1 MLQRRIGM
9 IWTRSGCDVCTSPRT
24 NSRTERAFRL
34 MMDGNA
40 TILASR
46 DALGRA
52 EALDALADLERAVE
66 DRSDRDEPE
75 ELMPRDGREARRRDA
90 AALRAVGRAAELAR
104 RDARG
109 EVGGDRLGRLRE
121 DAVVRRLRR
130 LRVDFD
136 EPLRQRELRVP
147 HPQRQQILD
156 DRDAIG
162 RTEPLRGHLAD
173 LRRVEADPDFLDLG
187 PRRPEL
193 EELLDVSLPAD

>member
-24 NSRTERAFRL
+24 NCRTERAFRL

-104 RDARG
+104 RDACG
-109 EVGGDRLGRLRE
+109 ESGGEGALVVLFQA
-121 DAVVRRLRR
+121 DAPHAR
-130 LRVDFD
+130 
-136 EPLRQRELRVP
+136 PL
-147 HPQRQQILD
+147 
-156 DRDAIG
+156 
-162 RTEPLRGHLAD
+162 
-173 LRRVEADPDFLDLG
+173 
-187 PRRPEL
+187 
-193 EELLDVSLPAD
+193 